1 MATRRALRAILKAT
15 DLCALE
21 PERVARAVVEKGYA
35 KNYDSVLQTMKE
47 VPYNRWRQ
55 YDPEDTVRFYTL
67 RLREAGMIKATPQKI
82 IGLATNWQFLTELK
96 KELKG

>member
-1 MATRRALRAILKAT
+1 
-15 DLCALE
+15 
-21 PERVARAVVEKGYA
+21 
-35 KNYDSVLQTMKE
+35 MKE

-67 RLREAGMIKATPQKI
+67 RLREAGMVKTTPQKI
-82 IGLATNWQFLTELK
+82 IGQATDWRFLTELK